1 MHHSIFSK
9 QLLIALSLVVFSIT
23 TTNSNA
29 NHYNKKERTC
39 TKTAKFLKYSCGFEV
54 RDDYLA
60 GIAVCL
66 NESNN
71 GDQRDCLRET
81 RISQREGHQE
91 CREVFRARKDLC
103 NSIGEE
109 PYDPPFGENFA
120 EYFINPTEIGNSVSP
135 NPYFPLVEGNRWVYE
150 GTSIGDEGEE
160 ETETVTVTVTDQT
173 KLIDGITCVTVI
185 DVAEVD
191 EEVVEITDD
200 WYAQDIYG
208 NVWYCGEISQN
219 FELFEGDEPETP
231 ELVDTEGSW
240 KAGRDGAKAGIL
252 LPSVP
257 EVGEFYRQ
265 EVFWGDAE
273 DVIEILATDATETSP
288 GGSCNGNCLQTY
300 DFTPLDAEANENKYY
315 LPGTGLI
322 VEIDLETGDRVELIE
337 FTSN

>member
-1 MHHSIFSK
+1 MK
-9 QLLIALSLVVFSIT
+9 KLLKVSLLAPIVAILLFTFPIT
-23 TTNSNA
+23 SFAGGYHQND
-29 NHYNKKERTC
+29 RTC
-39 TKTAKFLKYSCGFEV
+39 TKTAKFLKYSCGFDS

-60 GIAVCL
+60 EIAVCL
-66 NESNN
+66 NESDY
-71 GDQRDCLRET
+71 GEQRDCLREART
-81 RISQREGHQE
+81 EQREGYQE
-91 CREVFRARKDLC
+91 CRDVFRARKDLC
-103 NSIGEE
+103 GSLGEAA
-109 PYDPPFGENFA
+109 YDPPFGEDFA
-120 EYFINPTEIGNSVSP
+120 EYFVDPTEIGNSITP
-135 NPYFPLVEGNRWVYE
+135 NPYFALVEGNKWVYE
-150 GTSIGDEGEE
+150 GTSVDDDGEE

-219 FELFEGDEPETP
+219 FELFDGDNPETP

-252 LPSVP
+252 LPFVP
-257 EVGEFYRQ
+257 EVGDVIRQ
-265 EVFWGDAE
+265 EVHWDEAE

-288 GGSCNGNCLQTY
+288 AASCSGNCLRTY

-322 VEIDLETGDRVELIE
+322 VEIDLETGERVELIE
-337 FTSN
+337 FTLN